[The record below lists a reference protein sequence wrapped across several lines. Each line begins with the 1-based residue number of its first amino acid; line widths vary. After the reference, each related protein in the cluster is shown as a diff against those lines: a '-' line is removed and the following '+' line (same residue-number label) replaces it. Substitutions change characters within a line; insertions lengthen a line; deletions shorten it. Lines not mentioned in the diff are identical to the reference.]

1 MRVLT
6 NIRAS
11 SRGNTERAGVT
22 RYNWALRASRW
33 LIEKSIKERRI
44 RNIFLKL

>member
-11 SRGNTERAGVT
+11 SRGNTERAGVI
-22 RYNWALRASRW
+22 RYNWALRVSRW
-33 LIEKSIKERRI
+33 LVEKNAK
-44 RNIFLKL
+44 KH